1 MCCWLLLYL
10 TKISDSMNR
19 ITKIMASVAVAALG
33 LSACSSEPA
42 LTLSGLDPQDF
53 VGEKGGK
60 ATALYTLT
68 NANGMEV
75 CITNFGGRLVSVMVP
90 DRDGKMTDVILGFDN
105 IQDYMTLP
113 SDFGA
118 SIGRYANRIAGGT
131 FELDGQTVVLN
142 QNDGPNCLH
151 GGAEGW
157 QYQVYE
163 AELLDPQTLQLTI
176 NDPDGHMG
184 FPGNVTAVVTYKLTD
199 DNAIDITYSG
209 TADKPTVL
217 SMTNHAYFNLSGN
230 HCVEG
235 TDMVLYVNADTF
247 TPADAKLIPTGEMRP
262 VEGTPFDFRTP
273 KAIGQD
279 INQDDEQLLLGNGYD
294 HNWVLNTAGDV
305 TKLAVSVYSPATGIL
320 LEEYTDQ
327 PGVQVYSGNFL
338 TGMVAGKHGVKYP
351 KRASVCIETQLY
363 PNSPNMPQWPSA
375 TLRPGDTYTH
385 RCIYK
390 FSCL

>member
-1 MCCWLLLYL
+1 M
-10 TKISDSMNR
+10 KA
-19 ITKIMASVAVAALG
+19 ITKIIASVAVAALG
-33 LSACSSEPA
+33 LSACSNEPA
-42 LTLSGLDPQDF
+42 LTLSGLDPQNF

-105 IQDYMTLP
+105 IQDYMTIP

-131 FELDGQTVVLN
+131 FELDDQTVVLN
-142 QNDGPNCLH
+142 QNDGENCLH

-157 QYQVYE
+157 QYQVYD
-163 AELLDPQTLQLTI
+163 AELIDPQTLQLTM

-230 HCVEG
+230 HGVEG

-262 VEGTPFDFRTP
+262 VEGTPFDFLTP

-279 INQDDEQLLLGNGYD
+279 INQDDEQLILGNGYD

-305 TKLAVSVYSPATGIL
+305 TKLAVSVYSPETGIL

-327 PGVQVYSGNFL
+327 PGVQVYTGNFL

-375 TLRPGDTYTH
+375 TLRPGETYTH

-390 FSCL
+390 FSCR

>member
-1 MCCWLLLYL
+1 M
-10 TKISDSMNR
+10 KA
-19 ITKIMASVAVAALG
+19 ITKIIASVAVAALG
-33 LSACSSEPA
+33 LSACSNEPA
-42 LTLSGLDPQDF
+42 LTLSGLDPQNF

-142 QNDGPNCLH
+142 QNDGENCLH

-157 QYQVYE
+157 QYQVYD
-163 AELLDPQTLQLTI
+163 AELIDPQTLQLTM

-209 TADKPTVL
+209 TTDKPTVL

-230 HCVEG
+230 HSVEG

-279 INQDDEQLLLGNGYD
+279 INQDDEQLILGNGYD

-305 TKLAVSVYSPATGIL
+305 TKLAVSVYSPETGIL

-327 PGVQVYSGNFL
+327 PGVQVYTGNFL
-338 TGMVAGKHGVKYP
+338 TGMVAGKNGVKYP

-375 TLRPGDTYTH
+375 TLRPGETYTH

-390 FSCL
+390 FSCR